1 MRAILIDPFTRLI
14 GEVDTDCTLDQVYD
28 LLGVDLITV
37 VSFDKEHAMFLDDEG
52 LLKPKQEMQY
62 FKVKGADQP
71 FAGRG
76 LIIGDQYGDNRPATL
91 TVEEVA
97 SKVTFLERETVEP
110 DEWTGWEIRVF

>member
-14 GEVDTDCTLDQVYD
+14 GEVDTDCSLDQIYD

-52 LLKPKQEMQY
+52 LLKLKEGMEY
-62 FKVKGADQP
+62 FKVKGANQP

-91 TVEEVA
+91 TIEEVA
-97 SKVTFLERETVEP
+97 SKVTFLDKSEVEP